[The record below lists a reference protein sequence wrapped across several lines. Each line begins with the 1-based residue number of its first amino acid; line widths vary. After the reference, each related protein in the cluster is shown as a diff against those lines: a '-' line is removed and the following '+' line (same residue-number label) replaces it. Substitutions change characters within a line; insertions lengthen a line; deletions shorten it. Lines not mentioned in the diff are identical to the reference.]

1 MNKICFITLLS
12 IATLFLSFAY
22 AGEACIYGTAYYS
35 DGSKIDGTATI
46 STSWNGVKAFP
57 KNGQYELCLGSNP
70 RKSIT
75 IYLDGMRYTTLYV
88 DGNTRL
94 NIVKR

>member
-1 MNKICFITLLS
+1 MKKTGLIVLLS
-12 IATLFLSFAY
+12 VFCLMITAAY
-22 AGEACIYGTAYYS
+22 AGEACIYGTAVNS

-57 KNGQYELCLGSNP
+57 KNGEYRLCLGSNP
-70 RKSIT
+70 EKSIT
-75 IYLDGMRYTTLYV
+75 IYLDGMTYTTLHV

-94 NIVKR
+94 DIVRR